1 MMKVNVEDISGVK
14 KKVFIEIPEER
25 VTREINSIFG
35 DLKNKAK
42 IKGFRPGK
50 VPREILERYF
60 KDYVKGEALQ
70 KLIQDTMPKAFE
82 DSHLHPVSTPVIDPQ
97 ELEIGKPFQYSAI
110 VETKPDFKLEGY
122 FGLKIEGKKEEVKE
136 EEVEERLKG
145 LQNLYAS
152 LKTIPE
158 PRPIQ
163 NGDFV
168 ILDYEATLDGRP
180 LEEGKAV
187 DFTVEVGSGRFIPAF
202 EEKLAG
208 SKPEE
213 EKEIEIAFPED
224 YGYKKWA
231 GKTVSFHVK
240 IKEIK
245 EKILP
250 SLDDEFAKD
259 LGSYS
264 SLEELKAQ
272 LRQDLEKEKKSNL
285 ERQLKDQLVD
295 QLIQA
300 HPFELPESL
309 VEEQAKSLVSD
320 TKTRLASQGVA
331 FESLGVTEEKLKED
345 YRETSRK
352 QVRTFLILEKVSE
365 QEGIAVSDEEVE
377 ERLKEISTRTRQK
390 LDAVKRY
397 YDKNGLIPEVKA
409 GIVNN
414 KTLDLLL
421 EKAEITYS

>member
-1 MMKVNVEDISGVK
+1 
-14 KKVFIEIPEER
+14 
-25 VTREINSIFG
+25 
-35 DLKNKAK
+35 
-42 IKGFRPGK
+42 
-50 VPREILERYF
+50 
-60 KDYVKGEALQ
+60 
-70 KLIQDTMPKAFE
+70 
-82 DSHLHPVSTPVIDPQ
+82 
-97 ELEIGKPFQYSAI
+97 
-110 VETKPDFKLEGY
+110 
-122 FGLKIEGKKEEVKE
+122 
-136 EEVEERLKG
+136 
-145 LQNLYAS
+145 
-152 LKTIPE
+152 
-158 PRPIQ
+158 
-163 NGDFV
+163 
-168 ILDYEATLDGRP
+168 LDYEATLDGKP

-187 DFTVEVGSGRFIPAF
+187 DFTVEVGSERFIPAL
-202 EEKLAG
+202 EEKLVG
-208 SKPEE
+208 LKPEE
-213 EKEIEIAFPED
+213 EKGLDVAFPED

-231 GKTVSFHVK
+231 GKTISFHVK

-272 LRQDLEKEKKSNL
+272 LRQDLEKEKKAAL
-285 ERQLKDQLVD
+285 ERQLKDQMLE

-309 VEEQAKSLVSD
+309 VEEQTKSLVSD
-320 TKTRLASQGVA
+320 TKTRLAAQGVA

-345 YRETSRK
+345 YRETSQK

-365 QEGIAVSDEEVE
+365 QEGITVTDEEVE

-397 YDKNGLIPEVKA
+397 YEKNELIPEVKA
-409 GIVNN
+409 GIMSN

-421 EKAEITYS
+421 GKAEVTYS